1 MDMSQ
6 PDADGVYRGGS
17 AKRRART
24 ELAMECLRRLWSDA
38 VAAVPF
44 DVPSTGIGFGA
55 VGSLARGQ
63 IGPSSDLDLVIIYE
77 PHTINDQQL
86 NELTNKL
93 WYPLWDSGLD
103 LDQSVRTRQQ
113 CEAVTD
119 SDLPAA
125 MGWLD
130 VKPIAG
136 DTALISATATSIL
149 ERWRRAVRKRLPE
162 LLNSARKRLDEF
174 GRLAYL
180 NQPDIKEARGG
191 LRDSVLVSALT
202 VSWLAD
208 RPHGRYDDEVEA
220 LLDVRDCIHLAAGK
234 DANRLLAPYQAQVA
248 AMRGLADPTLPP
260 GEREARSIEDLQTR
274 LARIGR
280 QIAFALDSTASRAE
294 HSLTHERPRFSFFQ
308 MLSPRG
314 GGRREAR
321 SSNRSRPA
329 WPSTS
334 RKSCWLRAWNRSR
347 TGICRCAWPRRLP
360 SSSCRSARSPCR
372 TCGAARSAIPCGMMS
387 RANCSCVCWP
397 PGRRSCACGRNWISW
412 IYPVDGCLNGWA
424 YAIARARLQ
433 RTGIP
438 STGTAS
444 R

>member
-1 MDMSQ
+1 M
-6 PDADGVYRGGS
+6 RGRDRFRS
-17 AKRRART
+17 AGR
-24 ELAMECLRRLWSDA
+24 
-38 VAAVPF
+38 
-44 DVPSTGIGFGA
+44 
-55 VGSLARGQ
+55 
-63 IGPSSDLDLVIIYE
+63 Y
-77 PHTINDQQL
+77 
-86 NELTNKL
+86 
-93 WYPLWDSGLD
+93 
-103 LDQSVRTRQQ
+103 
-113 CEAVTD
+113 
-119 SDLPAA
+119 
-125 MGWLD
+125 GWLD

-234 DANRLLAPYQAQVA
+234 DANRCSPHIRRRWRRCGVLRPDTA
-248 AMRGLADPTLPP
+248 AGGAGGAFHRGLADP
-260 GEREARSIEDLQTR
+260 AR
-274 LARIGR
+274 RIGR

-308 MLSPRG
+308 ILSPRG
-314 GGRREAR
+314 GGRREAPKFEQVAPGVAKHEQEIVLAPGVEPESDR
-321 SSNRSRPA
+321 YLP
-329 WPSTS
+329 
-334 RKSCWLRAWNRSR
+334 LRVA
-347 TGICRCAWPRRLP
+347 AAAAEFELP
-360 SSSCRSARSPCR
+360 ISRSPCR

>member
-1 MDMSQ
+1 
-6 PDADGVYRGGS
+6 
-17 AKRRART
+17 
-24 ELAMECLRRLWSDA
+24 MECLRRLWSDA

-191 LRDSVLVSALT
+191 LRDSVT
-202 VSWLAD
+202 
-208 RPHGRYDDEVEA
+208 RRTYG
-220 LLDVRDCIHLAAGK
+220 
-234 DANRLLAPYQAQVA
+234 PY
-248 AMRGLADPTLPP
+248 
-260 GEREARSIEDLQTR
+260 
-274 LARIGR
+274 IGR
-280 QIAFALDSTASRAE
+280 DASC
-294 HSLTHERPRFSFFQ
+294 SLSSIRSSMMPRFS
-308 MLSPRG
+308 
-314 GGRREAR
+314 
-321 SSNRSRPA
+321 
-329 WPSTS
+329 
-334 RKSCWLRAWNRSR
+334 KS
-347 TGICRCAWPRRLP
+347 
-360 SSSCRSARSPCR
+360 
-372 TCGAARSAIPCGMMS
+372 
-387 RANCSCVCWP
+387 
-397 PGRRSCACGRNWISW
+397 
-412 IYPVDGCLNGWA
+412 
-424 YAIARARLQ
+424 
-433 RTGIP
+433 
-438 STGTAS
+438 
-444 R
+444 